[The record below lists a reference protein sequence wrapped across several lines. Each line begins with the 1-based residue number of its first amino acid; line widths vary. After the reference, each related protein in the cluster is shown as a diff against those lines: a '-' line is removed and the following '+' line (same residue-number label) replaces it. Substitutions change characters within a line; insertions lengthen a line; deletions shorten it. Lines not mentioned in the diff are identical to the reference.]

1 MDESISPPAHVAS
14 VGAVPSHL
22 IVFFGALAALGPL
35 SVDAYLPAFPAI
47 ARDFGVS
54 IVSVQNTLSAF
65 LIGYALGQFFGGSFS
80 DQIGRK
86 RIGYIGLGVYIC
98 ASVGVAFAGNVSQ
111 MLVLRFLQAIG
122 GGFSTVICMASVRDV
137 YPLEQ
142 LGRRFATVTMIVLC
156 APLVAPV
163 IGTLLVPFGWHK
175 IFLVKAVY
183 AAALLCAYTVVVPE
197 TRPGHWRSLSV
208 RSIFVQCFE
217 VVTRRVDGRR
227 IPIRYACA
235 MGLASSCLMMFVTNA
250 SFIYQQYFGVSGL
263 QFPMV
268 FAMSVLG
275 FMSMNLFSM
284 KRLGPHNAPS
294 FFRRGLLIQLFAVVA
309 LVAVVA
315 SGHAALS
322 TFVPFIVL
330 MMSALGLVAPAG
342 SSRYMG
348 FFHKLAGSAASVY
361 TTLMFS
367 LGGILGALTG
377 FIYDGTLLPIV
388 TVMLAASVLAN
399 TIALSLPKGAPAR
412 S

>member
-1 MDESISPPAHVAS
+1 MDESISQPAHAAGVA
-14 VGAVPSHL
+14 AAPSYL

-35 SVDAYLPAFPAI
+35 SVDAYLPAFPEI

-86 RIGYIGLGVYIC
+86 RIGYIGLGAYIC
-98 ASVGVAFAGNVSQ
+98 ASLAIAFAGNVHQ
-111 MLVLRFLQAIG
+111 MLVLRFFQAIG

-137 YPLEQ
+137 YPIEQ

-163 IGTLLVPFGWHK
+163 IGTFLVPFGWHK
-175 IFLVKAVY
+175 IFLVKAAY
-183 AAALLCAYTVVVPE
+183 AATLLCTYTAVVPE

-217 VVTRRVDGRR
+217 VVTRRVEGRR

-250 SFIYQQYFGVSGL
+250 SFIYQQYFGVSGF

-268 FAMSVLG
+268 FALSVLG

-284 KRLGPHNAPS
+284 KRLGPHNAAS
-294 FFRRGLLIQLFAVVA
+294 FFRRGLALQLCAVATLAAVVA
-309 LVAVVA
+309 THHDTL
-315 SGHAALS
+315 L

-330 MMSALGLVAPAG
+330 MMSALGLVGPAG
-342 SSRYMG
+342 SSRYMS

-367 LGGILGALTG
+367 LGGVLGALTG
-377 FIYDGTLLPIV
+377 FFFDGTLLPIV
-388 TVMLAASVLAN
+388 AVMLAASLLAN
-399 TIALSLPKGAPAR
+399 TIALSLPKGAV
-412 S
+412 